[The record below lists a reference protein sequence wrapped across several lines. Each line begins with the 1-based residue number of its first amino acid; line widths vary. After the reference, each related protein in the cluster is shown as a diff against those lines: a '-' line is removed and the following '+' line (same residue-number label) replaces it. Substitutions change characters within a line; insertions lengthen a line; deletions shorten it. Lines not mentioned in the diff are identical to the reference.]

1 MVIGYFQRNRNAINN
16 MGMQMSGKGNQS
28 KSWFMSEP
36 SISGKGK
43 STQNQRESKGTKMEN
58 KGAKGSCKGEKLELG
73 QDDKEDRSW
82 IHEERSFDERNDG
95 WSSDGWTDDENGVE
109 WREDCELT
117 HVVASSFSLESSEW
131 EKMHLDIREAVNALN
146 FGPEGIGSSSHD
158 WIPDGEAWHIQG
170 YDENGFHQ
178 VSGWKTHGC
187 IRSVEQQRITV
198 SISTSIKSCGDRV
211 LRTTRL
217 LCKTQ
222 RWLPDSD
229 SQRN

>member
-43 STQNQRESKGTKMEN
+43 SKQNQRESKGTKMEN

-73 QDDKEDRSW
+73 QVDNEDRSW
-82 IHEERSFDERNDG
+82 IHEEWSFDERNDG
-95 WSSDGWTDDENGVE
+95 WSSDGWTDDGNGVE
-109 WREDCELT
+109 WREDCEQT
-117 HVVASSFSLESSEW
+117 HVVASSFSLESSGMGEN
-131 EKMHLDIREAVNALN
+131 EPGYTRVNALN
-146 FGPEGIGSSSHD
+146 FGPEGIGGGSFHD

-187 IRSVEQQRITV
+187 IRSVEQQRI
-198 SISTSIKSCGDRV
+198 SLCISTSIKSCGDRV